1 MILWLDWLKQS
12 KLFFLFFNISVFL
25 LAHHFVHGTLEDK
38 HAHLQLQLSGLN
50 STFDTVWCA
59 WVSFKGNS
67 ILKHHGTFQVSARER
82 EGGNKNERDT
92 FRALDESRNLTSFH
106 CLCKTKTHT
115 LSLLFADYVSV
126 SLSLTH
132 TRTNSQSAEGR
143 LVFLVL
149 CTCIHFPSPSDSGFP
164 PALSINIWRSL
175 KRSLPVCFL
184 SLQLLS
190 AFFLSFFFLSFSI
203 LFSVCART

>member
-1 MILWLDWLKQS
+1 MNHNNLPVILWLDWLKQS

-50 STFDTVWCA
+50 TTFDTVWCA

-126 SLSLTH
+126 SLSLSH
-132 TRTNSQSAEGR
+132 TRTNSQS
-143 LVFLVL
+143 V
-149 CTCIHFPSPSDSGFP
+149 GF
-164 PALSINIWRSL
+164 S
-175 KRSLPVCFL
+175 
-184 SLQLLS
+184 
-190 AFFLSFFFLSFSI
+190 
-203 LFSVCART
+203 